1 MFSSCKIKI
10 FKPFLQLLRKNFF
23 RKNHFSLLFHQFPP
37 YFMVSQSAGTYPI
50 LTTLHDYLIFA
61 GVINV
66 HITYI

>member
-37 YFMVSQSAGTYPI
+37 YFMVSQSTGTYPI
-50 LTTLHDYLIFA
+50 LTTWHVQMTCV
-61 GVINV
+61 GKINV
-66 HITYI
+66 HIIYI